1 METRFVTIEEALA
14 LHATALQLTHGK
26 LGVHDIGALLGCLER
41 PKTVLGGQE
50 MFPTLFLKAAALTET
65 IARNHPFVDGNK
77 RTALFS
83 AVRFLFI
90 NGHEFVA
97 TNLEAE
103 EFPIIVE
110 KTRPPISEIA
120 KWFKSHCRKIKKGK
134 TK

>member
-1 METRFVTIEEALA
+1 MRYPSLLDVIR
-14 LHATALQLTHGK
+14 LHDRYVQMFGGS
-26 LGVHDIGALLGCLER
+26 LGIRDSNLLDSAVSRCQASFGGEDLYD
-41 PKTVLGGQE
+41 TV
-50 MFPTLFLKAAALTET
+50 FDKAAAMFHGILFD
-65 IARNHPFVDGNK
+65 HPFGDGNK